1 MEQNLNY
8 VKKEKQISW
17 PLLEKENMDNTTN
30 LLLPSPNDMNNN
42 KINIE
47 NEISN
52 LKTEISTIN
61 NFLSDDEQ
69 NSLEN
74 LVSF

>member
-1 MEQNLNY
+1 
-8 VKKEKQISW
+8 
-17 PLLEKENMDNTTN
+17 
-30 LLLPSPNDMNNN
+30 MNNN

-69 NSLEN
+69 NSLEKKIDLTQN
-74 LVSF
+74 LETPIAAVLNESLSAPITKE